1 MRPRDLCKSVFT
13 DGLPKDQRTD
23 RRMDGTIDGP
33 TEGRTNGPMDGPM
46 DGETH
51 ALIET
56 RGRV

>member
-33 TEGRTNGPMDGPM
+33 TEGRTDGPMDGPK

>member
-1 MRPRDLCKSVFT
+1 MRPRDLCKRVFT

-33 TEGRTNGPMDGPM
+33 TEGRTDGPMDGPM

>member
-23 RRMDGTIDGP
+23 RRMDGTKDGP
-33 TEGRTNGPMDGPM
+33 TEGRTDRPMDGPM